1 MCAPIFVDRGHQC
14 NMRRITGT
22 TIVDFMSA
30 TTSTSTSIK
39 KWLWPIVLN
48 FTLLFFI
55 VILWQELPGCS
66 TEALLPTNP
75 HTTDKPKSS
84 TRSYESLIC
93 LLCCA
98 VSLSSIGF
106 YVTPA
111 EQQINFHMYY
121 DSIRR
126 GLTLSNATRTL
137 WIGNTRTGDWPM
149 TVRLDDRLDDGQ
161 TTG

>member
-14 NMRRITGT
+14 NMRLITGT

-39 KWLWPIVLN
+39 KWQWPIVLN

-106 YVTPA
+106 MWPLRNNRSIFTWT
-111 EQQINFHMYY
+111 I
-121 DSIRR
+121 DSMRR

>member
-1 MCAPIFVDRGHQC
+1 MCAPIFVDRGHLC
-14 NMRRITGT
+14 NMRLITGT

-30 TTSTSTSIK
+30 STMAHCVE
-39 KWLWPIVLN
+39 LH
-48 FTLLFFI
+48 FTFLYCYFVAGITRLFYGGSAANK
-55 VILWQELPGCS
+55 P
-66 TEALLPTNP
+66 A
-75 HTTDKPKSS
+75 TTDKPKSS

-161 TTG
+161 MTG